1 MGTSWAHRKIV
12 GISWAH
18 RGHISQSK
26 NILFMSTF
34 LSIVIDKRRS
44 KKIKSRKPLYP
55 VRLRVFDSVLKKDK
69 RYPLNIDL
77 SEEDYNKICYPKEN
91 ERLPSNLKEIK
102 ITLNKYESDAER
114 VLRELE
120 VFTFESFERKYFR
133 DKNRVQNIIDHY
145 NEKISRLK
153 SAGKI
158 GTADSYTCSLNS
170 IKKFVESRSKKIE
183 ALRFVEINKE
193 WLENYELFMLKEGK
207 SKTTIG
213 IYLRPL
219 SHLFNSAIELKDISR
234 DYYPF
239 GKNKYVIPKGGSI
252 KKALNQSQL
261 SALFHSEPQIPQQEK
276 AKDFWFLSYALNGM
290 NIHDIA
296 ILKFKNLHSD
306 RIEFIR
312 EKTKDT
318 NRGSRMITTFLN
330 DYSNQ
335 IIKKY
340 QRKNGMEEDYVFN
353 VLEKEMT
360 PEQIKT
366 SVKNFTRFINQHIKI
381 LAEQNNLPGEIS
393 TYWARHTFAT
403 MSVNKGASL
412 EFMREALGH
421 TDLKTTQTY
430 FAGFTDETKKQFA
443 NSLFDF

>member
-1 MGTSWAHRKIV
+1 
-12 GISWAH
+12 
-18 RGHISQSK
+18 
-26 NILFMSTF
+26 MSTHV
-34 LSIVIDKRRS
+34 SIVIDKRRS
-44 KKIKSRKPLYP
+44 KKNNDRKPLFP
-55 VRLRVFDSVLKKDK
+55 VRLRVYDSVLKKDK
-69 RYPLNIDL
+69 RFKLDIDL
-77 SEEDYNKICYPKEN
+77 TEEDYQRIFYPKEN
-91 ERLPSNLKEIK
+91 ERLSRDLKEIK
-102 ITLNKYESDAER
+102 IKLNKYESDAED

-120 VFTFESFERKYFR
+120 TFTFDSFERKYFR
-133 DKNRVQNIIDHY
+133 DRNAVQNIITHY

-158 GTADSYTCSLNS
+158 GTADSYSCSLNS
-170 IKKFVESRSKKIE
+170 LKKFVESRSKKIE

-193 WLENYELFMLKEGK
+193 WLENYESYMLKEGK

-252 KKALNQSQL
+252 KKAINQSQL
-261 SALFHSEPQIPQQEK
+261 SLLFYSKPQIPQQEK

-290 NIHDIA
+290 NVHDIA
-296 ILKFKNLHSD
+296 ILKFKNLHQD

-318 NRGSRMITTFLN
+318 NRGSRTITTFLN

-335 IIKKY
+335 VIEKY
-340 QRKNGMEEDYVFN
+340 KRKNGKQDDYVFN
-353 VLEKEMT
+353 ILEKEMT
-360 PEQIKT
+360 PSQIKAK
-366 SVKNFTRFINQHIKI
+366 VKIFTRFINQHIKT

-430 FAGFTDETKKQFA
+430 FAGFTNETKKQFA
-443 NSLFDF
+443 QSLFDF